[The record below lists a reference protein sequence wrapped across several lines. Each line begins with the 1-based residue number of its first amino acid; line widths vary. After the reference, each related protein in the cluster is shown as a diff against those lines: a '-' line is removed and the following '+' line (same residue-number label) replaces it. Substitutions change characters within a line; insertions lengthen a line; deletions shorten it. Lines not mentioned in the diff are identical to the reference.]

1 MTGDFIFGVVI
12 GVAGSITG
20 YVLSIV
26 CKAHFGE

>member
-20 YVLSIV
+20 YILGIMY
-26 CKAHFGE
+26 KAHFGD